1 MRSLAFIFLSLFA
14 LTVAWR
20 TIFVSK
26 KDRDAI
32 RFMLKE
38 AGIALAVAVTG
49 TATLFFIAFN
59 NTLRI
64 L

>member
-1 MRSLAFIFLSLFA
+1 MRTLIFIFLSLFA

-26 KDRDAI
+26 KDRAAI
-32 RFMLKE
+32 RFTLKE
-38 AGIALAVAVTG
+38 AGIALAIAATG
-49 TATLFFIAFN
+49 TAILFAIAFN